1 MHQEMGIMNANIRM
15 VCIMMKTIGFQS
27 FRKHKIYI
35 QGFFKGS
42 VFNSTLDFV
51 MDNVSKDEASVFI
64 GHICLFVCALVN
76 THVCLLT
83 YCFDDTK
90 ISLLLI
96 QS

>member
-1 MHQEMGIMNANIRM
+1 M
-15 VCIMMKTIGFQS
+15 VCIMIRTKGFQS
-27 FRKHKIYI
+27 FRGQTQDFRYI
-35 QGFFKGS
+35 LLFFKGS

-76 THVCLLT
+76 TRVCLLT

-90 ISLLLI
+90 ISLSVI
-96 QS
+96 